1 MDDLDLIRGLGRD
14 LEHEP
19 PSLAR
24 QRGRLL
30 DEARHGRRGMA
41 RWTGMAGLTGMA
53 GVRGMAGVKGM
64 ARWTLLGVVAAV
76 TAAAILVP
84 AVLLHGRDARPA
96 ATGSTAPTAGGALN
110 VLVIGLDARY
120 AGASRSDTLMLVH
133 VPADRKRPRMVS
145 IPRDVL
151 VPMPACGRAGGRP
164 ATINTAF
171 PRGGAACTRRT
182 VESLTGVRID
192 QTVVIDFGG
201 FARMVDALGGVEVTL
216 PTAVDD
222 SKSGLELPAGRHRL
236 RGKQALAYVRTRH
249 GLGDGSDLDRV
260 RRQQQFLASAARQA
274 EVVMAKDPIR
284 FARFLAVAAGS
295 IESTPKLDAGALR
308 TLARGY
314 DGSGGV
320 AAATIPVR
328 PAPSDPN
335 RLVVDEAAARKV
347 LAPFLTR

>member
-19 PSLAR
+19 PPSLAR

-30 DEARHGRRGMA
+30 DEARRGRRGTP
-41 RWTGMAGLTGMA
+41 RWA
-53 GVRGMAGVKGM
+53 
-64 ARWTLLGVVAAV
+64 LLGVVAAV

-84 AVLLHGRDARPA
+84 VVLLHGRGARPA
-96 ATGSTAPTAGGALN
+96 ATGSTAPAAAGPLN
-110 VLVIGLDARY
+110 VLVIGLDARS
-120 AGASRSDTLMLVH
+120 AGASRSDTLLLVH
-133 VPADRKRPRMVS
+133 VPADRKRPRIVS

-151 VPMPACGRAGGRP
+151 VPMPACGRARARQ

-171 PRGGAACTRRT
+171 PLGGAVCTRRT

-192 QTVVIDFGG
+192 QTVTIDFGG
-201 FARMVDALGGVEVTL
+201 FARVVDVLGGVEVTL
-216 PTAVDD
+216 PVAVDD
-222 SKSGLELPAGRHRL
+222 PKSGLDLPAGRHRL
-236 RGKQALAYVRTRH
+236 TGAQALAYVRARH

-260 RRQQQFLASAARQA
+260 KRQQQFLASAARQA
-274 EVVMAKDPIR
+274 KELMAKDPVR

-295 IESTPKLDAGALR
+295 IESTPKLDAGTLR
-308 TLARGY
+308 TLARGF

-320 AAATIPVR
+320 AAATIPVY

-335 RLVVDEAAARKV
+335 RLVVDGPAARKV
-347 LAPFLTR
+347 LAPFRTP